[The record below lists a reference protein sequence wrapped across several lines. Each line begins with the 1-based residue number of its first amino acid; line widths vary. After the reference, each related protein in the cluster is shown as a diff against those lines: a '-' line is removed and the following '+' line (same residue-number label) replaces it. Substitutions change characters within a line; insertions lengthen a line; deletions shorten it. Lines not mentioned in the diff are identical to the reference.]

1 MADVSLFSYLIQ
13 PQSFYFLKFRPQKA
27 DQWQVDS
34 FQKWKGRT
42 WLREVERLAVLDA
55 HGYLFH
61 SCCPPDKKKIYRR
74 QVLVVIN
81 QASLATSRMQ
91 NQVFLSLFSFYF
103 FSFFLSFFLSIS
115 LSLSPFPLFSS
126 FRSFFYFFSL
136 SLPLFKKKT
145 KKLFSSPF
153 SLPSALFLPL

>member
-1 MADVSLFSYLIQ
+1 M
-13 PQSFYFLKFRPQKA
+13 
-27 DQWQVDS
+27 DS

-103 FSFFLSFFLSIS
+103 FSFFLSISFSFSFILFLSLFFL
-115 LSLSPFPLFSS
+115 
-126 FRSFFYFFSL
+126 FFFLSL
-136 SLPLFKKKT
+136 SLPLFKKT